1 LAQWGGRP
9 RGPLAAPGTYTAKL
23 TVAGKSYTV
32 PLEVRADPRL
42 KATPADL
49 ARQFQLASAI
59 ARRTREANDAVN
71 QIRDLRE
78 QLHGFRERFEKNA
91 GAKAV
96 LATADALDKKM
107 TPVEEE
113 IAQTK
118 SKASEDPLNFPIRL
132 NNKLL
137 LLQETVESADTAP
150 TQQSVAVFD
159 LLSKQLDA
167 ALAQWHQILSAD
179 VPALNQAIRNANL
192 PAISVASG
200 AE

>member
-1 LAQWGGRP
+1 
-9 RGPLAAPGTYTAKL
+9 
-23 TVAGKSYTV
+23 V